1 MSSGTVIMAEPVC
14 LIEKDKDGNLGIL
27 PQAVEI
33 LKQIDQPVVV
43 VAVVGPYR
51 AGKSYLMNKLAG
63 KRKGFALGACIQPKT
78 KGIWMWCIPHPRKA
92 GHTLVLLDTEG
103 LGSMEIG
110 DMNDDNWIFS
120 LAVLLS
126 SALVYNSMRT
136 IDSVAIQQLHY
147 VTELTEHIK
156 VNLQASDEDKS
167 TEFKRFFPSFVWT
180 VRDFTLELEY
190 DGEEI
195 TADQYLENALELKP
209 GCDDYNLPR
218 KCLLNYFPTRK
229 CFVFGRPASEKKM
242 KRMEDLSDED
252 LKPSFV
258 RDAKRFCDYILS
270 EVKAKTIKEGYN
282 MPGRMLGS
290 LAEMYL
296 GAISS
301 GQIPCLENAVVSLAR
316 TENTNAV
323 AKAVKF
329 YKENMAERVVFPTE
343 TEEDLSD
350 IHGEVEER
358 AVNIFIDLC
367 FMNEDQTWQI
377 GLKNLLQTEY
387 TAICDKNVVESK
399 EACESIIK
407 RIFKP
412 LEDNI
417 ASKKYESVGGYQQ
430 YCEDL
435 ERFTSQY
442 RSAEGKGIKGEE
454 SLNEYLARLEPVG
467 EAIKSADK
475 SLRKARKTR
484 RILTGVGTAVGI
496 VAGAGLAVV
505 AVPVAVV
512 GLGFTAAGITAGST
526 AAGMMSAAA
535 IANGGAVAAGSAV
548 AVLQSLGAVGL
559 SATAAAVV
567 SSVGATIGGAIGNI
581 ASRFVSPFQPRQ
593 KK

>member
-14 LIEKDKDGNLGIL
+14 LIKKDKGGNLLIL
-27 PQAVEI
+27 PQAVAI
-33 LKQIDQPVVV
+33 LKKIDQPVVV

-51 AGKSYLMNKLAG
+51 TGKSYLMNKLAG

-78 KGIWMWCIPHPRKA
+78 KGIWMWCISHPRKA

-103 LGSMEIG
+103 LGSMERE
-110 DMNDDNWIFS
+110 DTNDDNWIFS

-209 GCDDYNLPR
+209 GRDVYNLPR

-242 KRMEDLSDED
+242 KHMEDLSDED
-252 LKPSFV
+252 LKPYFIQ
-258 RDAKRFCDYILS
+258 DAKRFCDYILS

-282 MPGRMLGS
+282 MPGRMLGG

-296 GAISS
+296 DAISS
-301 GQIPCLENAVVSLAR
+301 GQIPCQENAVVSLAR
-316 TENTNAV
+316 TTNSNAV
-323 AKAVKF
+323 AEAVKF
-329 YKENMAERVVFPTE
+329 YKENMAERVFFPTE
-343 TEEDLSD
+343 TEKELSD

-358 AVNIFIDLC
+358 AVDIFIGLR
-367 FMNEDQTWQI
+367 FMDEDQKCQI

-399 EACESIIK
+399 KACESIIK

-412 LEDNI
+412 LEDI
-417 ASKKYESVGGYQQ
+417 ASGKYKSVGGHQQ
-430 YCEDL
+430 YCDDL
-435 ERFTSQY
+435 KRFTSQY
-442 RSAEGKGIKGEE
+442 RLEKGKGIKGEE
-454 SLNEYLARLEPVG
+454 SLDKYLATLEPVG
-467 EAIKSADK
+467 EAIKSADQ
-475 SLRKARKTR
+475 SLSGTQRKGK
-484 RILTGVGTAVGI
+484 ILTGVATTLGV

-505 AVPVAVV
+505 AVPAAVV
-512 GLGFTAAGITAGST
+512 GLGFTATGIAAGST

-535 IANGGAVAAGSAV
+535 IANGGAVAAGSTV
-548 AVLQSLGAVGL
+548 AVLQSIGAVGAVSTATTVAS
-559 SATAAAVV
+559 SAV
-567 SSVGATIGGAIGNI
+567 GGAIGYI
-581 ASRFVSPFQPRQ
+581 GSRFA
-593 KK
+593 